1 MSKEYIRIYKIEVL
15 KLINRV
21 GFFKAIENLRSNVGN
36 SSTDEQLERYAKQ
49 AEMLFDENGNEYR
62 KVGY

>member
-21 GFFKAIENLRSNVGN
+21 GFFKAIENLRSKVGN